1 MLLSQG
7 SDQYH
12 IYRIIFACDIISG
25 CELIVTDGFFFFTV
39 FGYPEVPGIDI
50 LTLYYSTFREF
61 NAAFSKQ

>member
-1 MLLSQG
+1 MLLRQG

-25 CELIVTDGFFFFTV
+25 CELIVTDVFFFTV
-39 FGYPEVPGIDI
+39 FGYPEVPEIDV